1 MKLGKILI
9 VAMVFWVLLL
19 SSTYSV
25 TAADEQ
31 QTFTDPQGD
40 VVVMDLMNEDY
51 NYSTTDEKPNID
63 IKKLTYI
70 HDNGATEASI
80 ALEVYGE
87 IENRGSLN
95 ESSMDILNSVIYT
108 MILETS
114 NEVYSVTYA
123 NQQCQ
128 LTKSSSLDSIN
139 ITGWSVNGGVLTI
152 PITLSSS
159 DEKYVDMNAETL
171 DMNIDLS
178 GNSGGMYIDMVPDEI
193 VADAGGPYY
202 GEVDESIDFS
212 GDAYDALG
220 TPISCTYDWDFGDG
234 ATSTGQNPTHSYDAV
249 GNYTVTLT
257 VEDSVGNT
265 ANDTTKVTISEEEGN
280 GGNGNGG
287 ETGQDG
293 LDSGLILFFAVIAI
307 IVVIGIVV
315 LILIIKR

>member
-19 SSTYSV
+19 GSTYSV
-25 TAADEQ
+25 TATDEQ
-31 QTFTDPQGD
+31 LTDPQGD
-40 VVVMDLMNEDY
+40 VIVMDFMSEDY

-70 HDNGATEASI
+70 YDNGATEASI

-95 ESSMDILNSVIYT
+95 ESSMDILNSVMYT
-108 MILETS
+108 IMLETS
-114 NEVYSVTYA
+114 NEIYSITYA
-123 NQQCQ
+123 NQQCK

-139 ITGWSVNGGVLTI
+139 ITDWSVNGGVLTI

-159 DEKYVDMNAETL
+159 DGAYVNMNAETL
-171 DMNIDLS
+171 DMNVDLS

-193 VADAGGPYY
+193 VADADGPYD
-202 GEVDESIDFS
+202 GEVGESIVFS
-212 GDAYDALG
+212 GDAYDAFG
-220 TPISCTYDWDFGDG
+220 TSISCTYDWNFGDG
-234 ATSTGQNPTHSYDAV
+234 ATSTKQNPTHSYDAV

-265 ANDTTKVTISEEEGN
+265 ANDTIKVTISEEEGN

-293 LDSGLILFFAVIAI
+293 ADSGLILFFAVIAI

-315 LILIIKR
+315 LILIIRR